1 MTHGVDQT
9 TRKSGLSSTTDAVVT
24 LSRKR
29 RLRRQ
34 MRRVASIPISLGF
47 AIVVWQLLSGTV
59 FDPFLI
65 PPPTKVLDALIPM
78 AASGEL
84 FWHTALSLSR
94 VLVGFVTGS
103 AAAVLL
109 GLLMGRM
116 KTLEELFDP
125 IVEFLRF
132 LSPTAMI
139 PIAVIWFGIG
149 EMPKYFL
156 VFWGTFFIVLIS
168 TVAGVMKT
176 PKVRQD
182 AALCLGA
189 SREQIFRLIVFPSAI
204 PHIVTGMRVALASA
218 FVSIIPAELIA
229 AGGGLG
235 YLLQTS
241 SLLLQTDRIFVALV
255 TISTVGFATDRLF
268 RVAVT
273 VSLRRFVRSS

>member
-1 MTHGVDQT
+1 MTHSRDQIAHDGAPAF
-9 TRKSGLSSTTDAVVT
+9 STDAAT
-24 LSRKR
+24 GRRKR
-29 RLRRQ
+29 VLREV
-34 MRRVASIPISLGF
+34 RRFASIPISLGF
-47 AIVVWQLLSGTV
+47 ALVVWQLLSSTI

-65 PPPTKVLDALIPM
+65 PPPTKVFAALLPM

-84 FWHTALSLSR
+84 LQHTALSLSR
-94 VLVGFVTGS
+94 VLFGFVTGS
-103 AAAVLL
+103 IAAIFL
-109 GLLMGRM
+109 GLLMGRLKM
-116 KTLEELFDP
+116 LEDLFDP
-125 IVEFLRF
+125 IIEFLRF

-149 EMPKYFL
+149 EAPKYFL
-156 VFWGTFFIVLIS
+156 IFWGTFFIVLIN
-168 TVAGVMKT
+168 TVAGVLKT
-176 PKVRQD
+176 PKARQD

-189 SREQIFRLIVFPSAI
+189 SKEQIFRLIVFPSAI
-204 PHIVTGMRVALASA
+204 QHIVTGMRVALASA

-268 RVAVT
+268 RIAVT
-273 VSLRRFVRSS
+273 VLLGRFVRFS

>member
-1 MTHGVDQT
+1 MN
-9 TRKSGLSSTTDAVVT
+9 TRPNQVAQKASTSHAGPAT
-24 LSRKR
+24 LSGRQKKT
-29 RLRRQ
+29 LRAIRQ
-34 MRRVASIPISLGF
+34 FGSIPVSLGF
-47 AIVVWQLLSGTV
+47 ALIVWHVLSSTI

-65 PPPTKVLDALIPM
+65 PPPTKVFAALVPM

-84 FWHTALSLSR
+84 FQHTTLSLSR

-103 AAAVLL
+103 IAAIFI

-116 KTLEELFDP
+116 KMLEDLFDP
-125 IVEFLRF
+125 IIEFLRF

-149 EMPKYFL
+149 EAPKYFL
-156 VFWGTFFIVLIS
+156 IFWGTFFIVLIN
-168 TVAGVMKT
+168 TVAGVLKT
-176 PKVRQD
+176 PKARQD

-204 PHIVTGMRVALASA
+204 QYIVTGMRVALASA

-255 TISTVGFATDRLF
+255 TISAVGFATDRLF
-268 RVAVT
+268 RFAVT
-273 VSLRRFVRSS
+273 GLLGRYVRF